1 MFFRL
6 LLSGR
11 FIRPNTKARWDP
23 FSRPEEVAQRM
34 YELFPPALELRF
46 SLYYRTRE
54 RVCSTLEEQ
63 ARPQA

>member
-1 MFFRL
+1 
-6 LLSGR
+6 
-11 FIRPNTKARWDP
+11 
-23 FSRPEEVAQRM
+23 M